1 MPPKDEPAGGV
12 IAADVHEPRG
22 DASAR
27 HKDGEGRQA
36 GACVD
41 QGAVPR
47 LKLFGSQ
54 TSRGLGE
61 VDGVVRTGSGEPSLN
76 RPGLNYCRRDA
87 PLGQAMPVA
96 SSVGATIRK
105 TSSVA
110 TFHRSRL

>member
-61 VDGVVRTGSGEPSLN
+61 VDGVVRTGLVNLLLIVRVSIIAGVM
-76 RPGLNYCRRDA
+76 RP
-87 PLGQAMPVA
+87 
-96 SSVGATIRK
+96 
-105 TSSVA
+105 
-110 TFHRSRL
+110 